1 VQFSEAGRHLSVP
14 QRSRAGSL
22 MQCTVVQGQLK
33 AWARLWVPHISRASL
48 AAQLAAAARLCQENV
63 PFYSG
68 MELRWNRRS
77 KWSRQLVETERQKRT
92 MKSAAEA
99 AAAPAPAR
107 GMVDARS
114 PLE

>member
-1 VQFSEAGRHLSVP
+1 MQFSEAGRHLSVP
-14 QRSRAGSL
+14 QRSRTGSL
-22 MQCTVVQGQLK
+22 MQCTVLQGKLK
-33 AWARLWVPHISRASL
+33 AWARLWGPHISRASL

-107 GMVDARS
+107 GLVDARS